1 MKKRDNVLF
10 MTPLMTVLLNLLII
24 YIAFMVCR
32 IVFMWYNWDVYRGNL
47 DWPLIWN
54 MFKGSLKFDTAGIMY
69 LTVLYFVLTMFP
81 LHWKENVTYY
91 RIVKI
96 ILIVFVSAGI
106 AANLIDTVYFP
117 FTGCRSTLNVFAE
130 FKNESGGQ
138 MRSIM
143 LNGILDNWY
152 LVVLFIAMVWVLCR
166 VIRIPQVI
174 EYNKLWMYYVLK
186 TCCLLLFMFLSVV
199 GIRGGVSTSIRPIT
213 MSNAYQYADRPADAA
228 AILNTPFCAIRT
240 AGRVRIQVPDYYSQ
254 EELEEIY
261 SPVIMPDSTA
271 NFTPKNVVILILESF
286 GGEYVGF
293 MNKGLEGTHDCTPFL
308 DSLMEKSLTFEYSMA
323 NGRKSID
330 APPSVLSGIP
340 MLKDHFVLTTTMM
353 SKEVSGLAEEL
364 DRKGYYSAFF
374 HGADNQSMGFQSYS
388 RAIGYKD
395 YFGMDEFDADPRF
408 GGHSMFDGV
417 WAIWDEEFLQFMCAK
432 METFSEPFVAT
443 VFTAT
448 SHHPF
453 NIPDRYKDIYPP
465 EPNLDMYHCIRYSD
479 NALRL
484 FFEEASRQPW
494 FSNTL
499 FVLCAD
505 HTNQSE
511 HPAYQSDYGQ
521 FRIPIIFYDPSG
533 DIAGHRDC
541 LAQQSDI
548 LPSVLGYLG
557 YDKPFISFGQN
568 LFNTPDEETWNAN
581 YQNGMY
587 MYYKGD
593 WMVKFDGEEQAGL
606 YAFRKDPA
614 LKQNLKGTQPEIE
627 ENMIKEL
634 KALIQQY
641 LEHMTTK
648 ELVINPESD
657 Q

>member
-1 MKKRDNVLF
+1 MRKKDNALF
-10 MTPLMTVLLNLLII
+10 MTPFMTVLLNLLVI
-24 YIAFMVCR
+24 YISFMVCR
-32 IVFMWYNWDVYRGNL
+32 VVFMWYNWDVYRGNL
-47 DWPLIWN
+47 DSAII
-54 MFKGSLKFDTAGIMY
+54 LKMLRGALRFDTAGIMY
-69 LTVLYFVLTMFP
+69 LTVPYMFLTMLP
-81 LHWKENVTYY
+81 LHFKENRTYY
-91 RIVKI
+91 SIVKVILI
-96 ILIVFVSAGI
+96 ILVSAGI

-117 FTGCRSTLNVFAE
+117 FTGCRSTLNVLAE
-130 FKNESGGQ
+130 FQNESGGQ
-138 MRSIM
+138 MRTIV
-143 LNGILDNWY
+143 LNAVLDNWY
-152 LVVLFIAMVWVLCR
+152 LVLLFIMMVWILCIT
-166 VIRIPQVI
+166 IRIPVAVQYKRLSV
-174 EYNKLWMYYVLK
+174 YYAVK
-186 TCCLLLFMFLSVV
+186 TSCLLLCMFVSVI
-199 GIRGGVSTSIRPIT
+199 GIRGGISTSIRPIT

-228 AILNTPFCAIRT
+228 AVLNTPFCVIRT
-240 AGRVRIQVPDYYSQ
+240 AGRVKIEVPTYFSQ

-271 NFTPKNVVILILESF
+271 VFTPKNVVVFILESF

-293 MNKGLEGTHDCTPFL
+293 MNKGLEGIHDCTPFL
-308 DSLMEKSLTFEYSMA
+308 DSLMSRSLTFEHSFA

-330 APPSVLSGIP
+330 ASPSVLSGIP
-340 MLKDHFVLTTTMM
+340 MLKDNFVLTTTMM

-364 DRKGYYSAFF
+364 DRKGYYSAYF

-395 YFGMDEFDADPRF
+395 YFGMEEFDADPRF

-432 METFSEPFVAT
+432 LSSFKEPFVST

-453 NIPDRYKDIYPP
+453 NIPDRYKDIYPE
-465 EPNLDMYHCIRYSD
+465 EPNLDMYRCIRYSD

-484 FFEEASRQPW
+484 FFEKASKEPW
-494 FSNTL
+494 FNNTL
-499 FVLCAD
+499 FVLTAD

-511 HPAYQSDYGQ
+511 HPAYQAEYGQ

-533 DIAGHRDC
+533 DIAGHRDAI
-541 LAQQSDI
+541 AQQSDI
-548 LPSVLGYLG
+548 LPSILGYLG

-568 LFNTPDEETWNAN
+568 LFATPDDQTWAAN

-593 WMVKFDGEEQAGL
+593 WMIKFDGEQQAGL
-606 YAFRKDPA
+606 YAFRKDAA
-614 LKQNLKGTQPEIE
+614 LKENLKGTMPEVE
-627 ENMIKEL
+627 EEMIKEL

-648 ELVINPESD
+648 ELVIPE
-657 Q
+657 

>member
-1 MKKRDNVLF
+1 
-10 MTPLMTVLLNLLII
+10 
-24 YIAFMVCR
+24 
-32 IVFMWYNWDVYRGNL
+32 
-47 DWPLIWN
+47 
-54 MFKGSLKFDTAGIMY
+54 
-69 LTVLYFVLTMFP
+69 
-81 LHWKENVTYY
+81 
-91 RIVKI
+91 
-96 ILIVFVSAGI
+96 
-106 AANLIDTVYFP
+106 
-117 FTGCRSTLNVFAE
+117 
-130 FKNESGGQ
+130 
-138 MRSIM
+138 
-143 LNGILDNWY
+143 
-152 LVVLFIAMVWVLCR
+152 
-166 VIRIPQVI
+166 
-174 EYNKLWMYYVLK
+174 
-186 TCCLLLFMFLSVV
+186 
-199 GIRGGVSTSIRPIT
+199 

-228 AILNTPFCAIRT
+228 AVLNTPFCVIRT
-240 AGRVRIQVPDYYSQ
+240 AGRVKIEVPRYFSE
-254 EELEEIY
+254 EELEKIY

-271 NFTPKNVVILILESF
+271 VFTPKNVVIFILESF

-308 DSLMEKSLTFEYSMA
+308 DSLMSHSLTFEYSFA

-330 APPSVLSGIP
+330 ASPSVLSGIP
-340 MLKDHFVLTTTMM
+340 MLKDNFVLTTTMM

-364 DRKGYYSAFF
+364 DRKGYYSAYF

-432 METFSEPFVAT
+432 INTFKEPFVST

-453 NIPDRYKDIYPP
+453 NIPDRYKDIYPE
-465 EPNLDMYHCIRYSD
+465 EPNLDMYRCIRYSD

-484 FFEEASRQPW
+484 FFEKASKEPW
-494 FSNTL
+494 FNNTL
-499 FVLCAD
+499 FVLTAD

-511 HPAYQSDYGQ
+511 HPAYQAEYGK

-533 DIAGHRDC
+533 DIAGHRDAI
-541 LAQQSDI
+541 AQQSDI
-548 LPSVLGYLG
+548 FPTIMGYLG

-568 LFNTPDEETWNAN
+568 LFATPDEDTWAAN

-593 WMVKFDGEEQAGL
+593 WMIKFDGEQQTGL
-606 YAFRKDPA
+606 YAFRKDAA
-614 LKQNLKGTQPEIE
+614 LKENLKGTRPDVE
-627 ENMIKEL
+627 EEMIKEL

-648 ELVINPESD
+648 ELVIPE
-657 Q
+657 

>member
-1 MKKRDNVLF
+1 
-10 MTPLMTVLLNLLII
+10 MTVILNLLVI
-24 YIAFMVCR
+24 YLFFMVCR
-32 IVFMWYNWDVYRGNL
+32 VIFMWYNWDVYRGNL
-47 DWPLIWN
+47 NAPLLWS

-69 LTVLYFVLTMFP
+69 LTVPYLILIMLPFHL
-81 LHWKENVTYY
+81 KENPTYY

-96 ILIVFVSAGI
+96 ILVVFVSAGI

-143 LNGILDNWY
+143 LNAVLDNWY
-152 LVVLFIAMVWVLCR
+152 LVLIFIFMTWALCKLIRTPDIVKYNSLGIYYFIKIGCTLLFI
-166 VIRIPQVI
+166 
-174 EYNKLWMYYVLK
+174 
-186 TCCLLLFMFLSVV
+186 FMSVV
-199 GIRGGVSTSIRPIT
+199 GIRGGISTSIRPIT

-240 AGRVRIQVPDYYSQ
+240 AGRVRIELPDYFSQ
-254 EELEEIY
+254 QELEEIF
-261 SPVIMPDSTA
+261 SPVIIPDSTA
-271 NFTPKNVVILILESF
+271 VFRPKNVVIIILESF
-286 GGEYVGF
+286 GGEYVGY
-293 MNKGLEGTHDCTPFL
+293 MNRGLEGTHDCTPFL
-308 DSLMEKSLTFEYSMA
+308 DSLMEKSMTFEYSMA

-330 APPSVLSGIP
+330 ATPSVLSGIP

-364 DRKGYYSAFF
+364 ATKGYYSAFF

-395 YFGMDEFDADPRF
+395 YFGMDEFDAEPKF
-408 GGHSMFDGV
+408 GGHAMFDGV
-417 WAIWDEEFLQFMCAK
+417 WAIWDEEFLQFMCDK
-432 METFSEPFVAT
+432 MKTFQEPFVST

-453 NIPDRYKDIYPP
+453 NIPDRYNDIYPV
-465 EPNLDMYHCIRYSD
+465 EPNLDMYRCIRYSD

-484 FFEEASRQPW
+484 FFEKASQEPW
-494 FSNTL
+494 FENTL
-499 FVLCAD
+499 FVLTAD

-511 HPAYQSDYGQ
+511 HPAYQSDFGQ

-533 DIAGHRDC
+533 EIAVHRNC

-557 YDKPFISFGQN
+557 YDKPFICFGQN
-568 LFNTPDEETWNAN
+568 LFATADEDTWAAN

-593 WMVKFDGEEQAGL
+593 WMIKFDGEQQAGL
-606 YAFRKDPA
+606 YAYRQDPA
-614 LKQNLKGTQPEIE
+614 LKQNLKGTQPDIE
-627 ENMIKEL
+627 NEMIKEL

-641 LEHMTTK
+641 LEHMTIK
-648 ELVINPESD
+648 DLVITEP
-657 Q
+657 

>member
-1 MKKRDNVLF
+1 MRKKDNILLKTPF
-10 MTPLMTVLLNLLII
+10 MTVVLNLLVI
-24 YIAFMVCR
+24 YISFMLCR
-32 IVFMWYNWDVYRGNL
+32 VVFIWYNWNVFDGNL
-47 DWPLIWN
+47 DKDVILKMLP
-54 MFKGSLKFDTAGIMY
+54 GALKFDTAGIMY
-69 LTVLYFVLTMFP
+69 LTVPYMLLTMLPF
-81 LHWKENVTYY
+81 HFKENRTYY
-91 RIVKI
+91 TIVKVILI
-96 ILIVFVSAGI
+96 ILVSAGI

-117 FTGCRSTLNVFAE
+117 FTGCRSTLNVLAE

-138 MRSIM
+138 MRSIVM
-143 LNGILDNWY
+143 NAVMENWY
-152 LVVLFIAMVWVLCR
+152 LVLLFIVMVWVLCIT
-166 VIRIPQVI
+166 IRIPVAVQYKRLSV
-174 EYNKLWMYYVLK
+174 YYIVK
-186 TCCLLLFMFLSVV
+186 TGLLLVCVFASVV
-199 GIRGGVSTSIRPIT
+199 GIRGGISTSIRPIT

-228 AILNTPFCAIRT
+228 AVLNTPFCVIRT
-240 AGRVRIQVPDYYSQ
+240 AGRVKIEVPRYFSE
-254 EELEEIY
+254 EELEKIY

-271 NFTPKNVVILILESF
+271 VFTPKNVVIFILESF

-308 DSLMEKSLTFEYSMA
+308 DSLMSHSLTFEYSFA

-330 APPSVLSGIP
+330 ASPSVLSGIP
-340 MLKDHFVLTTTMM
+340 MPKHNFVLTTTMM

-364 DRKGYYSAFF
+364 DRKGYYSAYF

-432 METFSEPFVAT
+432 INTFKEPFVST

-453 NIPDRYKDIYPP
+453 NIPDRYKDIYPE
-465 EPNLDMYHCIRYSD
+465 EPNLDMYRCIRYSD

-484 FFEEASRQPW
+484 FFEKASKEPW
-494 FSNTL
+494 FNNTL
-499 FVLCAD
+499 FVLTAD

-511 HPAYQSDYGQ
+511 HPAYQAEYGK

-533 DIAGHRDC
+533 DIAGHRDAI
-541 LAQQSDI
+541 AQQSDI
-548 LPSVLGYLG
+548 LPTIMGYLG

-568 LFNTPDEETWNAN
+568 LFATPDEDTWAAN

-593 WMVKFDGEEQAGL
+593 WMIKFDGEQQTGL
-606 YAFRKDPA
+606 YAFRKDAA
-614 LKQNLKGTQPEIE
+614 LKENLKGTRPDVE
-627 ENMIKEL
+627 EEMIKEL

-648 ELVINPESD
+648 ELVIPE
-657 Q
+657 

>member
-1 MKKRDNVLF
+1 MRKKDNILLQTPF
-10 MTPLMTVLLNLLII
+10 MTVVLNLLVI
-24 YIAFMVCR
+24 YISFMLCR
-32 IVFMWYNWDVYRGNL
+32 VVFIWYNWNVFDGNL
-47 DWPLIWN
+47 DKDVILKMLP
-54 MFKGSLKFDTAGIMY
+54 GALKFDTAGIMY
-69 LTVLYFVLTMFP
+69 LTVPYMLLTMLPF
-81 LHWKENVTYY
+81 HFKENRTYY
-91 RIVKI
+91 TIVKVILI
-96 ILIVFVSAGI
+96 ILVSAGI

-117 FTGCRSTLNVFAE
+117 FTGCRSTLNVLAE

-138 MRSIM
+138 MRSIVM
-143 LNGILDNWY
+143 NAVMENWY
-152 LVVLFIAMVWVLCR
+152 LVLLFIVMVWVLCIT
-166 VIRIPQVI
+166 IRIPVAVQYKRLSV
-174 EYNKLWMYYVLK
+174 YYIVK
-186 TCCLLLFMFLSVV
+186 TGLLLVCVFASVV
-199 GIRGGVSTSIRPIT
+199 GIRGGISTSIRPIT

-228 AILNTPFCAIRT
+228 AVLNTPFCVIRT
-240 AGRVRIQVPDYYSQ
+240 AGRVKIEVPRYFSE
-254 EELEEIY
+254 EELEKIY

-271 NFTPKNVVILILESF
+271 VFTPKNVVIFILESF
-286 GGEYVGF
+286 GGEYIGF

-308 DSLMEKSLTFEYSMA
+308 DSLMSRSLIFEYSFA

-330 APPSVLSGIP
+330 ASPSVLSGIP
-340 MLKDHFVLTTTMM
+340 MLKDNFVLTTTMM

-408 GGHSMFDGV
+408 GGHNMFDGV

-432 METFSEPFVAT
+432 INTFKEPFVST

-453 NIPDRYKDIYPP
+453 NIPDRYKDIYPE
-465 EPNLDMYHCIRYSD
+465 EPNLDMYRCIRYSD

-484 FFEEASRQPW
+484 FFEKASKEPW
-494 FSNTL
+494 FNNTL
-499 FVLCAD
+499 FVLTAD

-511 HPAYQSDYGQ
+511 HPAYQAEYGK

-533 DIAGHRDC
+533 DIAGHRDAI
-541 LAQQSDI
+541 AQQSDI
-548 LPSVLGYLG
+548 LPTIMGYLG

-568 LFNTPDEETWNAN
+568 LFATPDEDTWAAN

-593 WMVKFDGEEQAGL
+593 WMIKFDGEQQTGL
-606 YAFRKDPA
+606 YAFRNDATLKD
-614 LKQNLKGTQPEIE
+614 NLKGTRPDVE
-627 ENMIKEL
+627 EEMIKEL

-648 ELVINPESD
+648 ELVIPE
-657 Q
+657 

>member
-1 MKKRDNVLF
+1 MKQDRPSLLKTPF
-10 MTPLMTVLLNLLII
+10 MTIILNLLVI
-24 YIAFMVCR
+24 YVMFMLCR

-47 DWPLIWN
+47 NAPLLWN
-54 MFKGSLKFDTAGIMY
+54 MLRGALKFDTAGIMY
-69 LTVLYFVLTMFP
+69 LTALYMILTMFP
-81 LHWKENVTYY
+81 LHFKEHPAYY
-91 RIVKI
+91 KTVKV
-96 ILIVFVSAGI
+96 ILVVFVSAGI

-117 FTGCRSTLNVFAE
+117 FTGCRSTLNVFTE

-138 MRSIM
+138 LMSIF
-143 LNGILDNWY
+143 LESVLDNWY
-152 LVVLFIAMVWVLCR
+152 LILLFIVMIWGLCKLIR
-166 VIRIPQVI
+166 VPDIIGYKSLGI
-174 EYNKLWMYYVLK
+174 YYLIK
-186 TCCLLLFMFLSVV
+186 TVCLLLCIFVSVT
-199 GIRGGVSTSIRPIT
+199 GIRGGISTSIRPIT

-240 AGRVRIQVPDYYSQ
+240 AGRVKIEVPQYFSQ

-261 SPVIMPDSTA
+261 SPVIKPDSTA
-271 NFTPKNVVILILESF
+271 TFKPKNVVVMILESF
-286 GGEYVGF
+286 GGEYVGY
-293 MNKGLEGTHDCTPFL
+293 MNRGLEGIHDCTPFL

-353 SKEVSGLAEEL
+353 SKQVTGLAEEL
-364 DRKGYYSAFF
+364 DSKGYYSAFF

-408 GGHSMFDGV
+408 GGHAMFDGV
-417 WAIWDEEFLQFMCAK
+417 WAIWDEEFLQFMCDK
-432 METFSEPFVAT
+432 MGTFSQPFVST
-443 VFTAT
+443 VFTAS

-453 NIPDRYKDIYPP
+453 NIPDRYKDIYPK
-465 EPNLDMYHCIRYSD
+465 EPNLDMYRCIRYSD

-484 FFEEASRQPW
+484 FFEKASQEPW
-494 FSNTL
+494 FNNTL
-499 FVLCAD
+499 FVLTAD

-511 HPAYQSDYGQ
+511 HPDYQSEYGN
-521 FRIPIIFYDPSG
+521 FRIPIIFYDPSA
-533 DIAGHRDC
+533 DIARHRDC

-548 LPSVLGYLG
+548 LPSILGYLG
-557 YDKPFISFGQN
+557 YDRPFISFGQN
-568 LFNTPDEETWNAN
+568 LFATADEDTWNAN

-593 WMVKFDGEEQAGL
+593 WMIKFDGEQQSGL
-606 YAFRKDPA
+606 YAYKEDPTFR
-614 LKQNLKGTQPEIE
+614 QNLKGTEPAVEDE
-627 ENMIKEL
+627 MIKEL

-641 LEHMTTK
+641 LEHMTFK
-648 ELVINPESD
+648 DLVISKP
-657 Q
+657 

>member
-1 MKKRDNVLF
+1 MKQDRPSLLKTPF
-10 MTPLMTVLLNLLII
+10 MTVILNLLVI
-24 YIAFMVCR
+24 YVMFMLCR

-47 DWPLIWN
+47 NAPLLWN
-54 MFKGSLKFDTAGIMY
+54 MLRGALKFDTAGIMY
-69 LTVLYFVLTMFP
+69 LTALYMILTMFP
-81 LHWKENVTYY
+81 LHFKEHPAYY
-91 RIVKI
+91 KTVKV
-96 ILIVFVSAGI
+96 ILVVFVSAGI

-117 FTGCRSTLNVFAE
+117 FTGCRSTLNVFTE

-138 MRSIM
+138 LMSIF
-143 LNGILDNWY
+143 LESVLDNWY
-152 LVVLFIAMVWVLCR
+152 LILLFIVMIWGLCKLIR
-166 VIRIPQVI
+166 VPDIIGYKSLGI
-174 EYNKLWMYYVLK
+174 YYLIK
-186 TCCLLLFMFLSVV
+186 TVCLLLCIFVSVT
-199 GIRGGVSTSIRPIT
+199 GIRGGISTSIRPIT

-240 AGRVRIQVPDYYSQ
+240 AGRVKIEVPQYFSQ

-261 SPVIMPDSTA
+261 SPVIKPDSTA
-271 NFTPKNVVILILESF
+271 TFKPKNVVVMILESF
-286 GGEYVGF
+286 GGEYVGY
-293 MNKGLEGTHDCTPFL
+293 MNRGLEGIHDCTPFL

-353 SKEVSGLAEEL
+353 SKQVTGLAEEL
-364 DRKGYYSAFF
+364 DSKGYYSAFF

-408 GGHSMFDGV
+408 GGHAMFDGV
-417 WAIWDEEFLQFMCAK
+417 WAIWDEEFLQFMCDK
-432 METFSEPFVAT
+432 MGTFSQPFVST
-443 VFTAT
+443 VFTAS

-453 NIPDRYKDIYPP
+453 NIPDRYKDIYPK
-465 EPNLDMYHCIRYSD
+465 EPNLDMYRCIRYSD

-484 FFEEASRQPW
+484 FFEKASQEPW
-494 FSNTL
+494 FNNTL
-499 FVLCAD
+499 FVLTAD

-511 HPAYQSDYGQ
+511 HPDYQSEYGN
-521 FRIPIIFYDPSG
+521 FRIPIIFYDPSA
-533 DIAGHRDC
+533 DIARHRDC

-548 LPSVLGYLG
+548 LPSILGYLG
-557 YDKPFISFGQN
+557 YDRPFISFGQN
-568 LFNTPDEETWNAN
+568 LFATADEDTWNAN

-593 WMVKFDGEEQAGL
+593 WMIKFDGEQQSGL
-606 YAFRKDPA
+606 YAYKEDPTFR
-614 LKQNLKGTQPEIE
+614 QNLKGTEPAVEDE
-627 ENMIKEL
+627 MIKEL

-641 LEHMTTK
+641 LEHMTFK
-648 ELVINPESD
+648 DLVISKP
-657 Q
+657 